1 MLNRWVRILNDA
13 YEISR
18 IEGLDELKRGAF
30 RFSRQRLP
38 VGLWPRLLFDPVK
51 EADAT
56 VRLHETSSIQ
66 LEYDGEFE
74 EGFPGQLAAVEGRIL
89 GAEGVVHVYRDA
101 DILGRRP
108 IVGLDEGYFPPS
120 WLGIDTD
127 FFLYQKKALK
137 RNLPL
142 RTKLKNISGTQPSRT
157 IDSAFLLMG
166 ERSHELPQWHH
177 EVLPKLKWL
186 EGYSKKTGDSPKLIV
201 SADLNK
207 VHEKTLRLMGYD
219 DWVHPGE
226 GPIRVRKLIV
236 APHPRRSKGTHL
248 HTAPTEWVS
257 DRIRSNMTNSS
268 WPGSSRIY
276 VSRQDA
282 GRRRVQNEES
292 VIRALEEVGFEC
304 YEPGRLTY
312 EEQVQMFADA
322 DVIVGA
328 HGKAF
333 MNIIHSRSAGLLEMF
348 PDRGVTEHYFLA
360 ARELGLSYEYFVG
373 EPVYGTN
380 NLRPRDN
387 DFIVDDQLLQSR
399 VLSLIDDVE
408 NN

>member
-1 MLNRWVRILNDA
+1 
-13 YEISR
+13 
-18 IEGLDELKRGAF
+18 
-30 RFSRQRLP
+30 
-38 VGLWPRLLFDPVK
+38 
-51 EADAT
+51 
-56 VRLHETSSIQ
+56 
-66 LEYDGEFE
+66 
-74 EGFPGQLAAVEGRIL
+74 
-89 GAEGVVHVYRDA
+89 
-101 DILGRRP
+101 
-108 IVGLDEGYFPPS
+108 
-120 WLGIDTD
+120 
-127 FFLYQKKALK
+127 
-137 RNLPL
+137 
-142 RTKLKNISGTQPSRT
+142 
-157 IDSAFLLMG
+157 
-166 ERSHELPQWHH
+166 
-177 EVLPKLKWL
+177 
-186 EGYSKKTGDSPKLIV
+186 
-201 SADLNK
+201 
-207 VHEKTLRLMGYD
+207 
-219 DWVHPGE
+219 
-226 GPIRVRKLIV
+226 
-236 APHPRRSKGTHL
+236 
-248 HTAPTEWVS
+248 
-257 DRIRSNMTNSS
+257 
-268 WPGSSRIY
+268 
-276 VSRQDA
+276 
-282 GRRRVQNEES
+282 VQNEES